1 MWNLNKKNQI
11 ILDIIIV
18 LCWMGIVFTF
28 SNQGGNASTN
38 FSKSIVADIVDMI
51 HTESDFTAQER
62 SVLINKYNHVFRK
75 LAHYTIY
82 LIGGIAII
90 SFMNG
95 LTDKRWKSILF
106 TILIGFAY
114 ALSDELHQSFVSG
127 RDSRFTDVM
136 IDTAG
141 VITGIVVYML
151 SIDILNKIREKRR
164 NKRVYLEGGDTLE

>member
-1 MWNLNKKNQI
+1 MWNLNKKKQI

-51 HTESDFTAQER
+51 HTESDFTAKER
-62 SVLINKYNHVFRK
+62 AALINKYNHIFRK
-75 LAHYTIY
+75 LAHYSIY
-82 LIGGIAII
+82 LVGGIAII

-95 LTDKRWKSILF
+95 LTNKRWKSILF
-106 TILIGFAY
+106 TILIGFTY
-114 ALSDELHQSFVSG
+114 ALSDEFHQSLVSG

-141 VITGIVVYML
+141 VITGVIVYLV
-151 SIDILNKIREKRR
+151 SIDILNKIKEKRR
-164 NKRVYLEGGDTLE
+164 SKNEQIKDAKECI